1 MRDCYN
7 EPSSQQRFVL
17 TVVPALSPV
26 QPEPEEDEIV
36 VPVDPEDDEAPAE
49 DDVPADDKVAPYA
62 QWDASTVYGAT
73 WGTFEIV
80 SWKGHNYQV
89 KWWSMGD
96 QPDLNC
102 SAGGAWTDLGA
113 Y

>member
-1 MRDCYN
+1 M
-7 EPSSQQRFVL
+7 
-17 TVVPALSPV
+17 PALSQV
-26 QPEPEEDEIV
+26 QPEPEEEEEEEEEII
-36 VPVDPEDDEAPAE
+36 VPVPDEEEDTTPAE
-49 DDVPADDKVAPYA
+49 DDTPADDKTSPYA
-62 QWDASTVYGAT
+62 QWDASTVYGAN
-73 WGTFEIV
+73 WGSFEIV

-102 SAGGAWTDLGA
+102 GVGGAWTDLGA

>member
-1 MRDCYN
+1 
-7 EPSSQQRFVL
+7 
-17 TVVPALSPV
+17 
-26 QPEPEEDEIV
+26 DENT
-36 VPVDPEDDEAPAE
+36 PNPLW
-49 DDVPADDKVAPYA
+49 DK
-62 QWDASTVYGAT
+62 DTVYGAS

-89 KWWSMGD
+89 KWWSQGD

-102 SAGGAWTDLGA
+102 GAGGAWTDLGA